1 MKLLFITC
9 IKEHRSAVAGILSE
23 AKIPVYSVTETEG
36 VKAWKDDDLSDDW
49 YGSEAGTVA
58 SLIVFSFT
66 TESAAAEALSLI
78 NHFNQEK
85 SEGFPIRAFVLKVEQ
100 SNL

>member
-9 IKEHRSAVAGILSE
+9 IREHRSTVAAILSE
-23 AKIPVYSVTETEG
+23 AKIPVYSISETEG

-49 YGSEAGTVA
+49 YGTEAGTVA
-58 SLIVFSFT
+58 SLIIFSFT
-66 TESAAAEALSLI
+66 SDNNAALALTLI
-78 NHFNQEK
+78 NNYNEEK